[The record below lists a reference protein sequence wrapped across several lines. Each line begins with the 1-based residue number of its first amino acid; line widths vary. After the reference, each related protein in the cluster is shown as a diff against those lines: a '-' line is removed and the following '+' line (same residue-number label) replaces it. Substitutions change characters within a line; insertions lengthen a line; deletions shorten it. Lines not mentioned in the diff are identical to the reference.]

1 MKWHNSL
8 VFHFWLALN
17 GIVLTGVLTISG
29 LYFIRE
35 STHLEN
41 SLKNEGITAANTL
54 NSAIGLYMLEGRYSQ
69 ISPLTYALQSQP
81 NIAYVIVKDKE
92 GTKVNQKGNIGID
105 KDAIMVE
112 KVPLEYFQEN
122 VGEVEI
128 ALKTNTLKTQKK
140 SLLSDT
146 MITVMIFSLI
156 SLILSYYI
164 SRKLSMPIRKLI
176 TATKQFTEG
185 KRNIKV
191 LEKNSIVEIEQL
203 ASAFNQMGETIA
215 NHEKILVSEINKA
228 TKDLSEKVAILEVLG
243 SISNSVL
250 EDDIQSIEVMKII
263 LQSIKKYIDA
273 NLISL
278 AIRTKKGRLEILEL
292 DVYNTISPFE
302 LGQKDDSIQAA
313 INNKEVIIRNH
324 LHTQVLS
331 HYEEILR
338 QKGMES
344 LLILPVIAKNKVIG
358 TLNISS
364 TVPDYFSN
372 EIIDK
377 LSHFTNQIALSL
389 DRIAAYESLQ
399 DLAYRDFLTDLPNYR
414 MFKICIT
421 EALERE
427 KQQKNPLAAVM
438 FIDLDR
444 FKMVNDTFGHATGD
458 LLLKH
463 VSQLLISCLASED
476 TVSRLG
482 GDEFSILLPNIQ
494 SRDEATAVAK
504 HILHTLEKPIF
515 IKGYEISISASIGI
529 AFFPENG
536 LNADTLLK
544 HADRAMY
551 RVKSSGKKNFTIYA
565 QPKDDHSEGKLIL
578 ENDLRKG
585 LERNEFVVYY
595 QPKVNMK
602 TGSVSGAEALVRWIH
617 PEKGLISP
625 GDFIPLAEETGL
637 IISIGEFVLRE
648 AAKQCVKWQ
657 TATETPISI
666 SVNLS
671 TRQFLQPT
679 LVNDIEKIIKETGI
693 TPHLLELEITESM
706 SMDIERSLKILLDLK
721 KLGVHISVDD
731 FGTGYSSLSYLRQ
744 LPIDRI
750 KIDKSF
756 INDMTVDEN
765 AEAIVATIINM
776 GHNLKLSV
784 IAEGVETEEQ
794 LKYLHKINCDEIQGY
809 YYSKP
814 IPAEDFEKKFIIPGN
829 DKNSA

>member
-8 VFHFWLALN
+8 VFRFWLALT

-29 LYFIRE
+29 LYFLRE

-41 SLKNEGITAANTL
+41 SLKDEGITAANTL
-54 NSAIGLYMLEGRYSQ
+54 NSAIGLYMLEGKYSQ

-81 NIAYVIVKDKE
+81 NIAYVIVKDRE

-105 KDAIMVE
+105 KDEIMVE

-128 ALKTNTLKTQKK
+128 ALKTDTLKTQKK
-140 SLLSDT
+140 SLLSDI
-146 MITVMIFSLI
+146 MITAVIFSLI

-164 SRKLSMPIRKLI
+164 SRKLSMPIKKLI

-203 ASAFNQMGETIA
+203 ASAFNQMGETIT

-250 EDDIQSIEVMKII
+250 EDDIQGIEVMKMI
-263 LQSIKKYIDA
+263 LQSIKKYIYAD
-273 NLISL
+273 LISL
-278 AIRTKKGRLEILEL
+278 AICTKKGSLEILEL
-292 DVYNTISPFE
+292 DVYNTISPLE
-302 LGQKDDSIQAA
+302 LGKKDDSIQAA
-313 INNKEVIIRNH
+313 IDNKEIIIRNH
-324 LHTQVLS
+324 LHTHVLS
-331 HYEEILR
+331 HYEEILM

-344 LLILPVIAKNKVIG
+344 LLILPVIAKSRVIG

-377 LSHFTNQIALSL
+377 LSHFTNQIALAL

-399 DLAYRDFLTDLPNYR
+399 DLAYRDFLTDLPNCR

-444 FKMVNDTFGHATGD
+444 FKIVNDTFGHAIGD
-458 LLLKH
+458 LLLKQ
-463 VSQLLISCLASED
+463 VSQLLISCLSSED

-494 SRDEATAVAK
+494 SREEATTVAK
-504 HILHTLEKPIF
+504 NILNTLEKPIF

-544 HADRAMY
+544 HADSAMY
-551 RVKSSGKKNFTIYA
+551 RVKNSGKKNFTIYA
-565 QPKDDHSEGKLIL
+565 QPKDDHSVGKLIL

-595 QPKVNMK
+595 QPKVNIK
-602 TGSVSGAEALVRWIH
+602 SGSVSGAEALVRWIH

-648 AAKQCVKWQ
+648 AAKQCVLWQ
-657 TATETPISI
+657 SVMETPISI
-666 SVNLS
+666 AVNLS

-679 LVNDIEKIIKETGI
+679 LVSTIEKIIKETGI
-693 TPHLLELEITESM
+693 NPKLLELEITERM
-706 SMDIERSLKILLDLK
+706 SMDIERSLNILLDLK
-721 KLGVHISVDD
+721 KLGVQISVDD
-731 FGTGYSSLSYLRQ
+731 FGTGNSSLNYLRQ
-744 LPIDRI
+744 LPIDRV
-750 KIDKSF
+750 KIDNSF

-776 GHNLKLSV
+776 GHNLKLS
-784 IAEGVETEEQ
+784 ITAEGVETEEQ
-794 LKYLHKINCDEIQGY
+794 LKYLQKYNCDEIQGY

-814 IPAEDFEKKFIIPGN
+814 IPSVDFEKKFINILE
-829 DKNSA
+829 KSM